1 MKNAIASAVFLYQ
14 KDKKLLFTT
23 STTFV
28 VQGFDIFHR
37 HKIACNDVNDKNKTT
52 RTTNV
57 RKNENSCINNFFCIR
72 YDKDH
77 SSLSAIII

>member
-37 HKIACNDVNDKNKTT
+37 HKIACNDVNDKNKKN

-57 RKNENSCINNFFCIR
+57 RKNENSSIISFVYATIKIIR
-72 YDKDH
+72 H
-77 SSLSAIII
+77 FRQSS